1 MNRRNLYLYIGGG
14 ILGAVA
20 GYTYYALI
28 GCSSGSC
35 AITSNPTMST
45 IYGTIFGLLIGS
57 LFTSSRKKEKE

>member
-20 GYTYYALI
+20 GYAYYALI